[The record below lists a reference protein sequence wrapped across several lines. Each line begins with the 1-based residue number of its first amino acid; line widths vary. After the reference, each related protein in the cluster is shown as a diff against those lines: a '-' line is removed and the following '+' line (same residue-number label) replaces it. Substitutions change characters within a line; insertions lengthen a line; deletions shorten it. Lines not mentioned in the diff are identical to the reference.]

1 MAAHIVTVMTKIEET
16 LKIALEAH
24 AGQEDL
30 DGNPAILH
38 PLAVGLMGNSDA
50 EIKAGF
56 LHDVVEDS
64 SMTLEDL
71 KNKGVE
77 DEVIAA
83 LALLSHDKEKV
94 GYFEYVENIIA
105 SGNVTAIHVK
115 LNDLHHNLQRGKV
128 SYEAAV
134 ASNDEAKIKELERIN
149 AKHEKALEMIL
160 TSRDA
165 ATFCFAMR

>member
-1 MAAHIVTVMTKIEET
+1 MISIEET
-16 LKIALEAH
+16 LQIALEAH
-24 AGQEDL
+24 TGQKDL

-38 PLAVGLMGNSDA
+38 PLAVGLMGKT

-64 SMTLEDL
+64 SINLDDL
-71 KNKGVE
+71 KNRGVE
-77 DEVIAA
+77 DDVLTV

-115 LNDLHHNLQRGKV
+115 LNDLHHNLQRGKE

-134 ASNDEAKIKELERIN
+134 ASNDTAKLKGLDRIN
-149 AKHEKALEMIL
+149 TKHAKALKMIIK
-160 TSRDA
+160 A
-165 ATFCFAMR
+165 GYENCI

>member
-94 GYFEYVENIIA
+94 GYFEYVEISSLPAMSPQSMSNSMTFTTIC
-105 SGNVTAIHVK
+105 SGEKCLMKQPSHQTMRPRSK
-115 LNDLHHNLQRGKV
+115 SLN
-128 SYEAAV
+128 E
-134 ASNDEAKIKELERIN
+134 
-149 AKHEKALEMIL
+149 
-160 TSRDA
+160 
-165 ATFCFAMR
+165 

>member
-1 MAAHIVTVMTKIEET
+1 MISIEVT
-16 LKIALEAH
+16 LRIALEAH
-24 AGQEDL
+24 TGQKDL

-38 PLAVGLMGNSDA
+38 PLAVGLMGRTDA

-56 LHDVVEDS
+56 LHDVVED
-64 SMTLEDL
+64 L
-71 KNKGVE
+71 KNRGVE
-77 DEVIAA
+77 DDVLTA

-115 LNDLHHNLQRGKV
+115 LNDLHHNLQRGKE

-134 ASNDEAKIKELERIN
+134 ASNDTAKLKELDRIN
-149 AKHEKALEMIL
+149 AKHKKALEMIIK
-160 TSRDA
+160 A
-165 ATFCFAMR
+165 GYENCN

>member
-1 MAAHIVTVMTKIEET
+1 MISIEVT
-16 LKIALEAH
+16 LRIALEAH
-24 AGQEDL
+24 TGQKDL

-38 PLAVGLMGNSDA
+38 PLAVGLMGRTDA

-64 SMTLEDL
+64 SITLEDL
-71 KNKGVE
+71 KNRGVE
-77 DEVIAA
+77 DDVLTA

-94 GYFEYVENIIA
+94 GYFEYVKNIIA

-115 LNDLHHNLQRGKV
+115 LNDLHHNLQRSKD

-134 ASNDEAKIKELERIN
+134 ASNDTAKLKELDRIN
-149 AKHEKALEMIL
+149 TKHAKALEMIIK
-160 TSRDA
+160 A
-165 ATFCFAMR
+165 GYENCN

>member
-1 MAAHIVTVMTKIEET
+1 MVSIEVT
-16 LKIALEAH
+16 LRIALEAH
-24 AGQEDL
+24 TGQKDL

-38 PLAVGLMGNSDA
+38 PLAVGLMGKTEA
-50 EIKAGF
+50 EVKTGF

-64 SMTLEDL
+64 SINLDDL
-71 KNKGVE
+71 KNRGVE
-77 DEVIAA
+77 DEVLTV

-115 LNDLHHNLQRGKV
+115 LNDLHHNLQRGKE

-134 ASNDEAKIKELERIN
+134 ASNDTAKLKELDRIN
-149 AKHEKALEMIL
+149 TKHTKALEMIIK
-160 TSRDA
+160 A
-165 ATFCFAMR
+165 GYENCI

>member
-1 MAAHIVTVMTKIEET
+1 MNIEET
-16 LKIALEAH
+16 LRIALETH
-24 AGQEDL
+24 TGQKDL

-38 PLAVGLMGNSDA
+38 PLAVGLMGRTDA

-64 SMTLEDL
+64 SITLEDL
-71 KNKGVE
+71 KNRGDVLT
-77 DEVIAA
+77 A

-115 LNDLHHNLQRGKV
+115 LNDLHHNLQRGKD

-134 ASNDEAKIKELERIN
+134 ASNDTAKLKELDRIN
-149 AKHEKALEMIL
+149 TKHTKALEMIIK
-160 TSRDA
+160 A
-165 ATFCFAMR
+165 GYENCN

>member
-1 MAAHIVTVMTKIEET
+1 MAAHIVTVMTKIEEA

-83 LALLSHDKEKV
+83 LSLLSHDKEKV

-134 ASNDEAKIKELERIN
+134 ASNDAAKIKELERIN

-160 TSRDA
+160 ASRDA
-165 ATFCFAMR
+165 ATICFAIR

>member
-1 MAAHIVTVMTKIEET
+1 MISIEVT
-16 LKIALEAH
+16 LRIALEAH
-24 AGQEDL
+24 TGQKDL

-38 PLAVGLMGNSDA
+38 SLAVGLMGRTDA

-56 LHDVVEDS
+56 LHDVVED
-64 SMTLEDL
+64 L
-71 KNKGVE
+71 KNRGVE
-77 DEVIAA
+77 DDVLTA

-115 LNDLHHNLQRGKV
+115 LNDLHHNLQRGKE

-134 ASNDEAKIKELERIN
+134 ASNDTAKLKELDRIN
-149 AKHEKALEMIL
+149 AKHKKALEMIIK
-160 TSRDA
+160 A
-165 ATFCFAMR
+165 GYENCN